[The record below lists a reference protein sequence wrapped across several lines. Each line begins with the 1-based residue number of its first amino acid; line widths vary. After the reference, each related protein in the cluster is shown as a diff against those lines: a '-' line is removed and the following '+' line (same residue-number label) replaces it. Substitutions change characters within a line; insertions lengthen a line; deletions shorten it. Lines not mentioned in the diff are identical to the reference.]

1 MIEEPVLEMMPMQWQ
16 AVLDVNRDED
26 DVAICWWH
34 QVWLMEIHR
43 DVDKLR
49 RILAA
54 TIWYTHKDENEADK
68 NEFQTFIFIKKTS
81 FFFLGG
87 GGGIPLT
94 ENVFVLELE

>member
-54 TIWYTHKDENEADK
+54 TIWDTYKDENEADR
-68 NEFQTFIFIKKTS
+68 NEFETFILKWGRPMGFES
-81 FFFLGG
+81 NFVFLY
-87 GGGIPLT
+87 IRET
-94 ENVFVLELE
+94 KMEF